1 MQALWYSPRGTNS
14 PMPKA
19 QPHQNKTN
27 KSTLPLLIFLDKQ
40 PRLLYN
46 FSMIREASNHRG
58 RGMKQG
64 NMEFPKTLAEKYQ
77 PQTVG
82 DFIGIE
88 RPRAVLASFLKAP
101 HSAAFLFLGPSGTG
115 KTTMAL
121 ALARALPAEVHHVP
135 SRECDLEKVHDLA
148 RLCHY
153 FPWAGKFHLI
163 LIDEAD
169 QMSHAA
175 QLAFLSLLDATAFPP
190 MTVFV
195 FTANATD
202 LLESRFLSRC
212 LTLNFGTVGIEQDL
226 AHFLAGISRK
236 ETGRKNVIS
245 FTAIAQASEGNV
257 RDALM
262 KLELEILAGGIPEE
276 KVKAVPRL
284 AIRQAFQTVYQERAA
299 KAVATRNR
307 RILEAA
313 GMAA

>member
-1 MQALWYSPRGTNS
+1 
-14 PMPKA
+14 MPI
-19 QPHQNKTN
+19 
-27 KSTLPLLIFLDKQ
+27 LLDKQ
-40 PRLLYN
+40 PRLLYTLG
-46 FSMIREASNHRG
+46 MIRQANNAAGARK
-58 RGMKQG
+58 MKQG
-64 NMEFPKTLAEKYQ
+64 KMEFPKSLAEKYQ

-88 RPRAVLASFLKAP
+88 RPRAVLTSFLKAP
-101 HSAAFLFLGPSGTG
+101 HPAAFLFLGPSGTG

-135 SRECDLEKVHDLA
+135 SRECDLEKVQDLA
-148 RLCHY
+148 RICHY
-153 FPWAGKFHLI
+153 FPWAGRFHML

-190 MTVFV
+190 NTIFV

-202 LLESRFLSRC
+202 LLETRFLSRC
-212 LTLNFGTVGIEQDL
+212 LTLNFGTVGIEKDL
-226 AHFLAGISRK
+226 ARFLARISYK
-236 ETGRKNVIS
+236 ETGRKNGIN
-245 FTAIAQASEGNV
+245 FAALAQASEGNV

-262 KLELEILAGGIPEE
+262 KLELEIMAAGIPEE
-276 KVKAVPRL
+276 KPKPAPALAARKA
-284 AIRQAFQTVYQERAA
+284 IQTVYQERAA

-313 GMAA
+313 GLSA